1 MVEIY
6 SLTIKENTVEISLS
20 IYDATDTFV
29 QAFQRCVL
37 PNDICVFVYLR
48 ICIFVYLCTSQIIFV
63 QAFQRCVLPYD
74 ICVFVYLRICVLPK
88 LYLCICVFA
97 YLYICVL
104 PKLYLFRLFNV
115 VHFPNDECT
124 ASTTTGAIFGDMV
137 SSLQK

>member
-63 QAFQRCVLPYD
+63 QAFQRCVLPND
-74 ICVFVYLRICVLPK
+74 ICVFVNICVF
-88 LYLCICVFA
+88 LYLCICVSV
-97 YLYICVL
+97 YLCICVFVL
-104 PKLYLFRLFNV
+104 
-115 VHFPNDECT
+115 C
-124 ASTTTGAIFGDMV
+124 IDMYD
-137 SSLQK
+137 SGPGGLIALI